1 METSTLIK
9 DLKDPGKRHAAFR
22 ILVEKYQQRLYWH
35 IRRMV
40 LDHND
45 ADDVLQETFI
55 RVYRSM
61 DSFREDS
68 ALFTWMYRIAT
79 NEALNFLSKQA
90 RRNEVTAEI
99 YLSQK
104 AASLEADPYFE
115 GDALQMAL
123 QKAMA
128 DLPEKQRL
136 VFQMKYF
143 DDLKYEDIA
152 SVLNTS
158 VGALKASYHHA
169 SQKIREAL
177 HLNKENN

>member
-9 DLKDPGKRHAAFR
+9 NLRDPVKRHAAFG
-22 ILVEKYQQRLYWH
+22 ILVETYQQRLYWH

-55 RVYRSM
+55 RVFKSL

-68 ALFTWMYRIAT
+68 SLFTWMYKIAT
-79 NEALNFLSKQA
+79 NEALTFLSKQA
-90 RRNEVTAEI
+90 RRREVTAEV

-115 GDALQMAL
+115 GDALQIAL
-123 QKAMA
+123 QKAIA

-136 VFQMKYF
+136 VFQMKYY

-152 SVLNTS
+152 SILNTS
-158 VGALKASYHHA
+158 VGALKASFHHA
-169 SQKIREAL
+169 SRKIREAL
-177 HLNKENN
+177 HLNTEKS